1 MRGGEGEKNG
11 PFVVFCNDDDDG
23 VGDDGERERA
33 SEGAQ
38 RIDSSGSSRVVYHCF
53 DGLLLGV
60 KYCSF
65 DFYD

>member
-1 MRGGEGEKNG
+1 MALLLC
-11 PFVVFCNDDDDG
+11 FVMMMMMV
-23 VGDDGERERA
+23 VLVMAVKESER
-33 SEGAQ
+33 GAQ

>member
-1 MRGGEGEKNG
+1 MALLLC
-11 PFVVFCNDDDDG
+11 FVMMMTMVL
-23 VGDDGERERA
+23 VMTVKESERA